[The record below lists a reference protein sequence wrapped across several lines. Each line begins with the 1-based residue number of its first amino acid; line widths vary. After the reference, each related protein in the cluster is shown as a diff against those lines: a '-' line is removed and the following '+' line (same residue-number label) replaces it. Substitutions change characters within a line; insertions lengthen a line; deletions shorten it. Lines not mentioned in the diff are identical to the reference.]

1 MPNRLV
7 FNEDSK
13 LQPGGQLY
21 SSRSKENACKQPI
34 ATRDYYNYFFY
45 PRTISKWNKLPRE
58 LHCPVHPLHL
68 KLFAKQTTLKTKET
82 FNIMS
87 FSFYSK

>member
-1 MPNRLV
+1 MRNRLV

-21 SSRSKENACKQPI
+21 STRSKEYACKQPI

-45 PRTISKWNKLPRE
+45 PRTISKGNKLPRE
-58 LHCPVHPLHL
+58 IALSSSPAAFKTICQTNNL
-68 KLFAKQTTLKTKET
+68 KDKGNF
-82 FNIMS
+82 
-87 FSFYSK
+87 